1 MCCNLLISVL
11 HSVNNIIKGVD
22 IYMAKKTSTI
32 HLRVE
37 PEIKANVEK
46 LLDRLGLSTT
56 DAINIFLNQIVL
68 TGGLPFPIKVPRPN
82 EITLAAMKEAEEIKK
97 GIIQSKA
104 KNVDEFFEEM
114 DV

>member
-1 MCCNLLISVL
+1 MLKKVL
-11 HSVNNIIKGVD
+11 HLVYNISKGVS
-22 IYMAKKTSTI
+22 ILAKKTSTI

-37 PEIKANVEK
+37 PAIKADVEK

-68 TGGLPFPIKVPRPN
+68 TGGLPFPVKVPRPN
-82 EITLAAMKEAEEIKK
+82 EITLAAIKEAEEIKK
-97 GIIQSKA
+97 GTIPSKA
-104 KNVDEFFEEM
+104 KSVDEFFEEM

>member
-1 MCCNLLISVL
+1 
-11 HSVNNIIKGVD
+11 
-22 IYMAKKTSTI
+22 MAKKTSTI

-37 PEIKANVEK
+37 PAVKADVEK

-68 TGGLPFPIKVPRPN
+68 TGGLPFPVKVPQSN
-82 EITLAAMKEAEEIKK
+82 EITLAAMKEAEDIEK
-97 GIIQSKA
+97 GIIPSKA
-104 KNVDEFFEEM
+104 QSVDEFFKEM

>member
-1 MCCNLLISVL
+1 
-11 HSVNNIIKGVD
+11 
-22 IYMAKKTSTI
+22 MAKKTSTI

-37 PEIKANVEK
+37 PDIKADVEK

-68 TGGLPFPIKVPRPN
+68 TGGLPFPVKVPRPN
-82 EITLAAMKEAEEIKK
+82 EITLTAMKEAEEIKK
-97 GIIQSKA
+97 GIILSKA
-104 KNVDEFFEEM
+104 KSVDEFFKEM

>member
-1 MCCNLLISVL
+1 
-11 HSVNNIIKGVD
+11 
-22 IYMAKKTSTI
+22 MAKKTSTI

-68 TGGLPFPIKVPRPN
+68 TGGLPFPVKVPRPN

-104 KNVDEFFEEM
+104 KSVDEFFEEM